1 MCAPQCSPRDRYKSF
16 DDVTTQ
22 NAATETLFGE
32 DGSVQLGKAKALA
45 RTFARAV
52 AGRPSSMSFDA
63 LTGHFALTFQVEASV
78 SGNTEVRS
86 CVHAPS
92 NFSPFVWNNVSTKCK
107 RRFVR
112 ICEQILFSILCFKFF
127 DTC

>member
-1 MCAPQCSPRDRYKSF
+1 MSDPYWLASQNETQLIPQDRYKSF

-32 DGSVQLGKAKALA
+32 DGSVQQGKAKALA

-78 SGNTEVRS
+78 SGYTEVRS
-86 CVHAPS
+86 LGCAHAPS
-92 NFSPFVWNNVSTKCK
+92 NFSPFVWSYV
-107 RRFVR
+107 
-112 ICEQILFSILCFKFF
+112 
-127 DTC
+127 